1 MCALLVSGF
10 WWVFPLVGMLI
21 CLAFF
26 LVMLRSG
33 RAGHGC
39 MGMGRHRSTTDEAR

>member
-1 MCALLVSGF
+1 MCALPVWGF
-10 WWVFPLVGMLI
+10 WWVFPLVGMLV

-39 MGMGRHRSTTDEAR
+39 MGMGGHRSTRDEAR